1 MAPHRPATPSA
12 TSGLPRPRGDGPART
27 AWHASPSKAPPPAR
41 GWPLRPSKGA
51 RTGGGS
57 PARAGMAPARLRP
70 WRGRFGLPRP
80 RGDGPLSEVADA
92 LAEQAPPPARGW
104 PLLHRLVITCIGG
117 SPARAGMAPD
127 CPMPPREAQ
136 RLPRPRGDG
145 PVFVINAQQ
154 QSQAPP
160 PARGWPLGKRS
171 VENALRGSPA
181 RAGMAPH
188 RSRWAAVRRR
198 LPRPRGRPVA

>member
-1 MAPHRPATPSA
+1 MNDFHNAR
-12 TSGLPRPRGDGPART
+12 LPRPRGDGPPS
-27 AWHASPSKAPPPAR
+27 ASDPKRDVGAPPPAR
-41 GWPLRPSKGA
+41 GWPRSNSVA
-51 RTGGGS
+51 RVALEGS

-104 PLLHRLVITCIGG
+104 PLLHRLDITCIGG

-160 PARGWPLGKRS
+160 PARGWPRICDQRAAAVS
-171 VENALRGSPA
+171 GSPA
-181 RAGMAPH
+181 RAGMAP
-188 RSRWAAVRRR
+188 WQAQC
-198 LPRPRGRPVA
+198 